1 MIFHARPPCADS
13 LAAHSLRSGGTVWT
27 YPLAGNH
34 SYYFMLTERFWHWMG
49 PKQGW
54 SEPDDAGPAT
64 IDIGLAFSTVRS
76 CVIVAGI
83 WAAVSKGSSHNLA
96 RQDGVR
102 FTHLGEREAFIG
114 LGREGSFDSRMVW
127 GIPSPVVMEEH
138 GEIWFYFSGMSPGAS
153 LHARLRLTPGLR
165 PSLTVVLVTS
175 RCQPRPLWPTGP
187 ECAEPQCNGGCGL
200 HPCPS
205 GLGALPAWWRTTAGG
220 AQSDPSHQTVDFND
234 FECGWLS

>member
-1 MIFHARPPCADS
+1 MISPTRRPCADS
-13 LAAHSLRSGGTVWT
+13 LAAHPRSGGTVWS

-64 IDIGLAFSTVRS
+64 IDIGLAFST
-76 CVIVAGI
+76 
-83 WAAVSKGSSHNLA
+83 
-96 RQDGVR
+96 DGVR

-138 GEIWFYFSGMSPGAS
+138 GEIWFYFSGRRKPPC
-153 LHARLRLTPGLR
+153 RLRLAPDLR

-175 RCQPRPLWPTGP
+175 RCQPRPLRPAGP
-187 ECAEPQCNGGCGL
+187 ERAEPQCHGGCGL

>member
-83 WAAVSKGSSHNLA
+83 WAAVSKDSSENLA

-138 GEIWFYFSGMSPGAS
+138 GEIWFYFSGRRKP
-153 LHARLRLTPGLR
+153 
-165 PSLTVVLVTS
+165 
-175 RCQPRPLWPTGP
+175 RCQAPADARPLAISDRRLGHLQVSTATTLAGWTRVPRDSIPRRMWAASVPLWTRSSTRLVADHCRR
-187 ECAEPQCNGGCGL
+187 CAVR
-200 HPCPS
+200 S
-205 GLGALPAWWRTTAGG
+205 FA
-220 AQSDPSHQTVDFND
+220 SDR
-234 FECGWLS
+234 